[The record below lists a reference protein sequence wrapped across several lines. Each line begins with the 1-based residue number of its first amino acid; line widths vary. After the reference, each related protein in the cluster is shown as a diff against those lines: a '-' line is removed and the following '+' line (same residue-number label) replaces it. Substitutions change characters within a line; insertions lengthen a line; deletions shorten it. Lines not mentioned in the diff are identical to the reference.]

1 MNRVGKSPV
10 LTSNPAGMAATLCH
24 THRPGSATPPS
35 NLENPNTS
43 TLPYIR
49 NFYKISNHNS
59 NLPKS
64 ASTWGPLNK
73 PLHWKVRAI
82 SII

>member
-1 MNRVGKSPV
+1 MNHVGKSPV
-10 LTSNPAGMAATLCH
+10 STSTSAGMAATLCR
-24 THRPGSATPPS
+24 THRSGAATPPPI
-35 NLENPNTS
+35 LEPPNTS

-49 NFYKISNHNS
+49 NFYKISTQNP

-73 PLHWKVRAI
+73 PLHWKVR
-82 SII
+82 SIL